1 MTKTQAG
8 KPSGMYAV
16 ALGTAGGPKWWGRS
30 GFDAGTATAVVVD
43 GTVYLIDFGYG
54 AGQQVRKAGLEFADV
69 RALFVTHM
77 HSDHTVDLPGML
89 LFAHRDVER
98 LEIYGPGDRGKLA
111 PLTAEA
117 EIEPEIVDPHDPTPG
132 IQETVRRLFSAYA
145 HDLNDRAR
153 DYGSQPQTAKF
164 PAFDIEIPADVD
176 FDPDTNVAPPMEPF
190 KVYEDELV
198 VVSAILVDHHPTAP
212 AFAFRFDS
220 QHGSVVIS
228 GDTGYCDNTIRIAQ
242 GCDILFHEVISLEPI
257 RAKTEKELGDP
268 QLVQAIMNHHERAHT
283 TPADAGLVAQRAGAK
298 KLVLHHFAPAS
309 APRTDWMEAGVH
321 FEGELIIAR
330 DLDEITVDGSDPV
343 VTTSSRGSIP
353 DDQPDNSSVG
363 VLSSDR
369 RIR

>member
-1 MTKTQAG
+1 MTVQRRENDS
-8 KPSGMYAV
+8 PGMYAV

-43 GTVYLIDFGYG
+43 GAVYLVDFGYG
-54 AGQQVRKAGLEFADV
+54 AGRQVRKAGLDFSNV

-77 HSDHTVDLPGML
+77 HSDHTVDLPGLL
-89 LFAHRDVER
+89 LFSHRDIER
-98 LEIYGPGDRGKLA
+98 IEIYGPGDRGKLA
-111 PLTAEA
+111 PLTDQADT
-117 EIEPEIVDPHDPTPG
+117 EPEVIDPHDPTPG
-132 IQETVRRLFSAYA
+132 IKETIRRLFSAYA

-164 PAFDIEIPADVD
+164 PAFDIAIPTDIG

-190 KVYEDELV
+190 KVYEDERV
-198 VVSAILVDHHPTAP
+198 VVSAILVNHHPTAP

-220 QHGSVVIS
+220 QYGSVVIS

-257 RAKTEKELGDP
+257 RARTEKEVGDP
-268 QLVQAIMNHHERAHT
+268 QLVQAIMDHHERAHT
-283 TPADAGLVAQRAGAK
+283 TPADAGLIAQRAGVN

-330 DLDEITVDGSDPV
+330 DLDEIAVDAVRPSPMNN
-343 VTTSSRGSIP
+343 SRGSLL
-353 DDQPDNSSVG
+353 DDQPDNSSAG
-363 VLSSDR
+363 VFSSDR
-369 RIR
+369 